1 MFSGTKVTSL
11 EGRRSEIR
19 FKLKPEFSGLLVSM
33 SDCCDSG
40 LSFFWK
46 NKDMN
51 TYRTISR
58 GLMWKKRGYRAQNC
72 TFRVKKLILILRC
85 YPNLIRIIRSN
96 RRIELNRRRFYYVR
110 WNFIVCRIGG
120 SRKTCCSYPYHEN
133 VNFDPQNLHAL
144 FCCIIRRPKCVWATD
159 WCKSRWL
166 QSTKEEKLV
175 KGSEQLCKGTQK
187 KKEKK
192 NRHEPMNFEWNE
204 NWSDNTPS
212 LASWLLNNRQ
222 KDTEFRLWI
231 QLENKKQTHKQTK
244 KKIKTKIE
252 TKVSRAI

>member
-11 EGRRSEIR
+11 EGKRSEIR
-19 FKLKPEFSGLLVSM
+19 FKLKPEFFGLLVSM

-40 LSFFWK
+40 LSIFRK

-72 TFRVKKLILILRC
+72 TFRVKKFILILRC
-85 YPNLIRIIRSN
+85 YPNLIRIFRSN

-120 SRKTCCSYPYHEN
+120 SRKTCGSYPYHEN

-144 FCCIIRRPKCVWATD
+144 FCCIIRRPKCIWATD
-159 WCKSRWL
+159 WCRSRWL
-166 QSTKEEKLV
+166 QSTKEETLV
-175 KGSEQLCKGTQK
+175 KGSEQLCKVRK
-187 KKEKK
+187 K
-192 NRHEPMNFEWNE
+192 
-204 NWSDNTPS
+204 
-212 LASWLLNNRQ
+212 
-222 KDTEFRLWI
+222 
-231 QLENKKQTHKQTK
+231 
-244 KKIKTKIE
+244 
-252 TKVSRAI
+252 